1 LGNIWPQS
9 AFREF
14 RPRIEAVEQAI
25 QLLTAQLQPS
35 PTDIEIAQKLNIPL
49 AAYQRVAGELNG
61 LEIGTL
67 DSERSTDPEEEELIT

>member
-1 LGNIWPQS
+1 
-9 AFREF
+9 
-14 RPRIEAVEQAI
+14 
-25 QLLTAQLQPS
+25 LLTAQLQPS